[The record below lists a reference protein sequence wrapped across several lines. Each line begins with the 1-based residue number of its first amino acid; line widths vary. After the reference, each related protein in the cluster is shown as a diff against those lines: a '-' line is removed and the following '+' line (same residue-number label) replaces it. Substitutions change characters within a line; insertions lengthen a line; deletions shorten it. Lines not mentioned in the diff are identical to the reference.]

1 VELTGEKFMHTAKAG
16 AGQGTEPVHADQH
29 EHQPDIVAPRSA
41 PRSEGDRPLQ
51 PVPSAR
57 RCDSCGQLVT
67 DPPTGLVERW
77 HWDEAAA
84 NVVAKA
90 RGFGESIALIMIDLD
105 RFKDVN
111 DSYGHLA
118 GDAVLRAVADVIRD
132 TTREGDLACRYG
144 GSAGDEF
151 LVLLPSSELDEALAV
166 AERIR
171 AGITS
176 MSVTAKVTRELSAT
190 IEGQTA
196 SIGVATYSL
205 GDLVEL
211 DLEDLMLDADV
222 SLRAA
227 KRHGRDRICVANM
240 DVSGNRASGSQ
251 AGRRLTTWSRFR
263 RLRSV

>member
-1 VELTGEKFMHTAKAG
+1 MA
-16 AGQGTEPVHADQH
+16 
-29 EHQPDIVAPRSA
+29 
-41 PRSEGDRPLQ
+41 
-51 PVPSAR
+51 
-57 RCDSCGQLVT
+57 
-67 DPPTGLVERW
+67 DPPTGLIERW
-77 HWDEAAA
+77 LWDQAAA
-84 NVVAKA
+84 DIVARA
-90 RGFGESIALIMIDLD
+90 RAGGEPIALIMIDLD

-151 LVLLPSSELDEALAV
+151 LVLLPSTELDDALSV

-171 AGITS
+171 AGITG
-176 MSVTAKVTRELSAT
+176 MSVTAKVTREMSAT

-196 SIGVATYSL
+196 SIGVATYNL

-240 DVSGNRASGSQ
+240 DVTGNRASSSQ
-251 AGRRLTTWSRFR
+251 AGRRMTTWSRFR

>member
-1 VELTGEKFMHTAKAG
+1 
-16 AGQGTEPVHADQH
+16 
-29 EHQPDIVAPRSA
+29 VAPRS
-41 PRSEGDRPLQ
+41 SGDRPLRS
-51 PVPSAR
+51 VHSAGR
-57 RCDSCGQLVT
+57 RCDSCGQVVT
-67 DPPTGLVERW
+67 DPPTGLIERW
-77 HWDEAAA
+77 HWDEVAADT
-84 NVVAKA
+84 VAKA
-90 RGFGESIALIMIDLD
+90 RGHGESIALIMIDLD

-118 GDAVLRAVADVIRD
+118 GDAVLRGVADVIRD
-132 TTREGDLACRYG
+132 STRDGDLACRYG

-151 LVLLPSSELDEALAV
+151 LVLLPESDLDEAIVV

-171 AGITS
+171 AGITG
-176 MSVTAKVTRELSAT
+176 MSVTAKVTREMSAT

-227 KRHGRDRICVANM
+227 KRHGRDRICVANV
-240 DVSGNRASGSQ
+240 DVSGNRAAGTD
-251 AGRRLTTWSRFR
+251 AGRRMATWSRFR

>member
-1 VELTGEKFMHTAKAG
+1 MHTAKAG
-16 AGQGTEPVHADQH
+16 AGQGARPAHADQH
-29 EHQPDIVAPRSA
+29 EHQPEIVAPRS
-41 PRSEGDRPLQ
+41 SGDRPLKT
-51 PVPSAR
+51 VPAARR

-67 DPPTGLVERW
+67 DPPTGLIERW

-84 NVVAKA
+84 DVVARA
-90 RGFGESIALIMIDLD
+90 RGRGEPIALIMIDLD

-118 GDAVLRAVADVIRD
+118 GDAVLRGVADVIRD
-132 TTREGDLACRYG
+132 CTREGDLACRYG

-151 LVLLPSSELDEALAV
+151 LVLLPSSQLDEALTV

-171 AGITS
+171 GGITH

-190 IEGQTA
+190 IEGLTA
-196 SIGVATYSL
+196 SIGVATYNL

-240 DVSGNRASGSQ
+240 DVTGNRASNGQGGWLSS
-251 AGRRLTTWSRFR
+251 WSRFR

>member
-1 VELTGEKFMHTAKAG
+1 
-16 AGQGTEPVHADQH
+16 
-29 EHQPDIVAPRSA
+29 
-41 PRSEGDRPLQ
+41 
-51 PVPSAR
+51 VPGSRR
-57 RCDSCGQLVT
+57 RCDSCGQLLT
-67 DPPTGLVERW
+67 DPPTGLIERW
-77 HWDEAAA
+77 HWDEVAAET
-84 NVVAKA
+84 VAKA
-90 RGFGESIALIMIDLD
+90 RGRGGSIALIMIDLD

-118 GDAVLRAVADVIRD
+118 GDAVLRGVADVIRD
-132 TTREGDLACRYG
+132 VTREGDLACRYG

-151 LVLLPSSELDEALAV
+151 LILLPESALEEALAV

-171 AGITS
+171 AGITN
-176 MSVTAKVTRELSAT
+176 MAVTAKVTRELSAT

-196 SIGVATYSL
+196 SIGVATYGL

-240 DVSGNRASGSQ
+240 DVTANVQSGSQ
-251 AGRRLTTWSRFR
+251 STRRLASWSRFR

>member
-1 VELTGEKFMHTAKAG
+1 MHTAKAG
-16 AGQGTEPVHADQH
+16 AGQGERPAHADH
-29 EHQPDIVAPRSA
+29 EHQPEIVAPRS
-41 PRSEGDRPLQ
+41 SGDRPLRT
-51 PVPSAR
+51 VPAAR
-57 RCDSCGQLVT
+57 RRCESCGQLMT
-67 DPPTGLVERW
+67 DPPTGLIERW

-84 NVVAKA
+84 DIVARA
-90 RGFGESIALIMIDLD
+90 RLGGEPIALIMIDLD

-118 GDAVLRAVADVIRD
+118 GDAVLRGVADVIRD
-132 TTREGDLACRYG
+132 ATREHDLACRYG

-151 LVLLPSSELDEALAV
+151 LVLLPASELDEALVV
-166 AERIR
+166 AGQIR

-196 SIGVATYSL
+196 SIGVATYNI

-240 DVSGNRASGSQ
+240 DVTGNRATSSSG
-251 AGRRLTTWSRFR
+251 GRRLTTWSRFR

>member
-1 VELTGEKFMHTAKAG
+1 MQTAKAG
-16 AGQGTEPVHADQH
+16 AGQKGERPAHADQH
-29 EHQPDIVAPRSA
+29 EHQPEIIAPRTS
-41 PRSEGDRPLQ
+41 GDRPLRS
-51 PVPSAR
+51 VPTSRR
-57 RCDSCGQLVT
+57 RCESCGQLVS

-84 NVVAKA
+84 DVVAAA
-90 RGFGESIALIMIDLD
+90 RGRGDSIALIMIDLD

-118 GDAVLRAVADVIRD
+118 GDAVLRGVADVIRD
-132 TTREGDLACRYG
+132 STRDGDLACRYG

-151 LVLLPSSELDEALAV
+151 LVLLPASELDDALAV

-171 AGITS
+171 AGITG

-227 KRHGRDRICVANM
+227 KRHGRDRICVANV
-240 DVSGNRASGSQ
+240 DVTSEQLHERRAND
-251 AGRRLTTWSRFR
+251 RRLTSWSRFR

>member
-1 VELTGEKFMHTAKAG
+1 MHTARAG
-16 AGQGTEPVHADQH
+16 AGEGAGHADHQH
-29 EHQPDIVAPRSA
+29 PEIVAPRS
-41 PRSEGDRPLQ
+41 GDRPLQ
-51 PVPSAR
+51 SVPAAHAAGR
-57 RCDSCGQLVT
+57 RCDSCGQVLT
-67 DPPTGLVERW
+67 DPPTGLIERW
-77 HWDEAAA
+77 HWDEVAAET
-84 NVVAKA
+84 VAQS
-90 RGFGESIALIMIDLD
+90 RVRGESIALIMIDLD

-118 GDAVLRAVADVIRD
+118 GDAVLRGVADVIRD
-132 TTREGDLACRYG
+132 CTREGDLACRYG

-151 LVLLPSSELDEALAV
+151 LVLLPASELDAALAI
-166 AERIR
+166 AEQIR
-171 AGITS
+171 AGITG
-176 MSVTAKVTRELSAT
+176 MSVTAKVTRELTTT

-196 SIGVATYSL
+196 SIGVATYGL

-240 DVSGNRASGSQ
+240 DVSANAEAPSQ
-251 AGRRLTTWSRFR
+251 ATKRMATWARFR

>member
-1 VELTGEKFMHTAKAG
+1 MHTAKAG
-16 AGQGTEPVHADQH
+16 AGQGEQPAHADQH
-29 EHQPDIVAPRSA
+29 EHSPEIVAPRAA
-41 PRSEGDRPLQ
+41 PRSEGDRLSLRSIPA
-51 PVPSAR
+51 AR
-57 RCDSCGQLVT
+57 RCDSCGQLVN
-67 DPPTGLVERW
+67 DPPTGLIERW

-84 NVVAKA
+84 NIVATA
-90 RGFGESIALIMIDLD
+90 RNRGDSIALIMIDLD
-105 RFKDVN
+105 RFKEVN

-132 TTREGDLACRYG
+132 QARDNDLACRYG

-151 LVLLPSSELDEALAV
+151 LVLLPSTELDDALSV

-240 DVSGNRASGSQ
+240 DVTGNRASSSQ

>member
-1 VELTGEKFMHTAKAG
+1 MHTAKAG
-16 AGQGTEPVHADQH
+16 AGQGTGPVHADQH

-41 PRSEGDRPLQ
+41 ARSEGDRPLQ
-51 PVPSAR
+51 PVPSPR

-84 NVVAKA
+84 DIVAKA
-90 RGFGESIALIMIDLD
+90 RGFGDSIALIMIDLD

-132 TTREGDLACRYG
+132 CTRDGDLACRYG

-151 LVLLPSSELDEALAV
+151 LVLLPASGLDDAVAV

-176 MSVTAKVTRELSAT
+176 MSVTAKVTREMSAT

-240 DVSGNRASGSQ
+240 DVTGNRASGSQ

>member
-1 VELTGEKFMHTAKAG
+1 M
-16 AGQGTEPVHADQH
+16 
-29 EHQPDIVAPRSA
+29 
-41 PRSEGDRPLQ
+41 
-51 PVPSAR
+51 
-57 RCDSCGQLVT
+57 T
-67 DPPTGLVERW
+67 DPPTGLIERW
-77 HWDEAAA
+77 HWDEVAAET
-84 NVVAKA
+84 VAQA
-90 RGFGESIALIMIDLD
+90 RVRGDSIALIMIDLD

-118 GDAVLRAVADVIRD
+118 GDTVLRGVADIIRD
-132 TTREGDLACRYG
+132 CSREGDLACRYG

-151 LVLLPSSELDEALAV
+151 LVLLPASQLDAALAV

-171 AGITS
+171 AGITG
-176 MSVTAKVTRELSAT
+176 MSVTAKVTREVTTT

-196 SIGVATYSL
+196 SIGVATYGL

-240 DVSGNRASGSQ
+240 DVSATTEPNTQATKRMASW
-251 AGRRLTTWSRFR
+251 ARFR

>member
-1 VELTGEKFMHTAKAG
+1 MNTARGTSGG
-16 AGQGTEPVHADQH
+16 AKPPPAERQHNLEP
-29 EHQPDIVAPRSA
+29 EIVAPRSG
-41 PRSEGDRPLQ
+41 ERPLHAVSDK
-51 PVPSAR
+51 P
-57 RCDSCGQLVT
+57 RCDSCGQLLT
-67 DPPTGLVERW
+67 DPPTGLIERW
-77 HWDEAAA
+77 HWDELAALTLSR
-84 NVVAKA
+84 A
-90 RGFGESIALIMIDLD
+90 RSHGQSIALIMIDLD

-118 GDAVLRAVADVIRD
+118 GDTVLRGVADVIRNSS
-132 TTREGDLACRYG
+132 REGDLACRYG

-151 LVLLPSSELDEALAV
+151 LVLLPGTELADALSV

-171 AGITS
+171 AGITA

-190 IEGQTA
+190 IAGQTA
-196 SIGVATYSL
+196 SIGVATYCL

-227 KRHGRDRICVANM
+227 KRHGRDRICVANV
-240 DVSGNRASGSQ
+240 DVTTTTQPNMQ
-251 AGRRLTTWSRFR
+251 ADRRLASWGRFR

>member
-1 VELTGEKFMHTAKAG
+1 MHTAKAG
-16 AGQGTEPVHADQH
+16 PGAPPAHADQH

-41 PRSEGDRPLQ
+41 GDRPLQ
-51 PVPSAR
+51 PVPATR

-84 NVVAKA
+84 DVVAKA
-90 RGFGESIALIMIDLD
+90 RGRGDSIALIMIDLD

-132 TTREGDLACRYG
+132 TTRDGDLACRYG

-151 LVLLPSSELDEALAV
+151 LVLLPSSGLDDALAV

-171 AGITS
+171 AGITG

-227 KRHGRDRICVANM
+227 KRHGRDRICVANV
-240 DVSGNRASGSQ
+240 DVTGNQ
-251 AGRRLTTWSRFR
+251 AAGARPGRRSATWSPFR

>member
-1 VELTGEKFMHTAKAG
+1 MHTAKAG
-16 AGQGTEPVHADQH
+16 AGQGEQPAHADQH
-29 EHQPDIVAPRSA
+29 EHSPEIIAPRTS
-41 PRSEGDRPLQ
+41 GDRPLRS
-51 PVPSAR
+51 VTATR
-57 RCDSCGQLVT
+57 RCESCGQLVI
-67 DPPTGLVERW
+67 DPPTGLIERW
-77 HWDEAAA
+77 HWDEAAVE
-84 NVVAKA
+84 VVAAA
-90 RGFGESIALIMIDLD
+90 RGRGDSIALIMIDLD
-105 RFKDVN
+105 RFKEVN

-118 GDAVLRAVADVIRD
+118 GDAVLRSVADVIRD
-132 TTREGDLACRYG
+132 QTREGDLACRYG

-151 LVLLPSSELDEALAV
+151 LVLLPSTELDDALAV

-240 DVSGNRASGSQ
+240 DVTGNRASSSQ

>member
-1 VELTGEKFMHTAKAG
+1 MHTARAG
-16 AGQGTEPVHADQH
+16 AGEGGKPAGGDHH
-29 EHQPDIVAPRSA
+29 EHPDIVSPRSG
-41 PRSEGDRPLQ
+41 ERPLQ
-51 PVPSAR
+51 SISASAAARR
-57 RCDSCGQLVT
+57 RCDSCGQLLT

-77 HWDEAAA
+77 HWDEVA
-84 NVVAKA
+84 VETVAKA
-90 RGFGESIALIMIDLD
+90 RTRGDSIALIMIDLD

-132 TTREGDLACRYG
+132 MTREGDLACRYG

-151 LVLLPSSELDEALAV
+151 LVLLPRTELDEALAV

-171 AGITS
+171 AGITG

-196 SIGVATYSL
+196 SIGVATYGL

-240 DVSGNRASGSQ
+240 DVSGNREAGVQ
-251 AGRRLTTWSRFR
+251 ANRRMATWSRFR

>member
-1 VELTGEKFMHTAKAG
+1 MHTAKAG
-16 AGQGTEPVHADQH
+16 AGQGGPPDHADQH
-29 EHQPDIVAPRSA
+29 EHHPDIVAPRSA
-41 PRSEGDRPLQ
+41 PEPMRSGH
-51 PVPSAR
+51 R
-57 RCDSCGQLVT
+57 RCDSCGQLMS
-67 DPPTGLVERW
+67 DPPTGLIERW
-77 HWDEAAA
+77 HWDEVAADT
-84 NVVAKA
+84 VAKA
-90 RGFGESIALIMIDLD
+90 RGRGESIALIMIDLD

-111 DSYGHLA
+111 DSFGHLA
-118 GDAVLRAVADVIRD
+118 GDAVLRGVADVIRD
-132 TTREGDLACRYG
+132 CTREGDLACRYG

-151 LVLLPSSELDEALAV
+151 LVLLPASELDEALSV

-171 AGITS
+171 AGING

-240 DVSGNRASGSQ
+240 DVSGNRAQGAQ
-251 AGRRLTTWSRFR
+251 TGRRMATWPRFR

>member
-1 VELTGEKFMHTAKAG
+1 MHTAKAG
-16 AGQGTEPVHADQH
+16 TGENAPRPAANHDH
-29 EHQPDIVAPRSA
+29 PDIVAPRS
-41 PRSEGDRPLQ
+41 GDRPLQ
-51 PVPSAR
+51 SVPETRR
-57 RCDSCGQLVT
+57 RCESCGQLMT
-67 DPPTGLVERW
+67 DPPTGLIERW
-77 HWDEAAA
+77 HWDEVAAET
-84 NVVAKA
+84 VARA
-90 RGFGESIALIMIDLD
+90 RGRGDSIALIMIDLD

-132 TTREGDLACRYG
+132 ATREGDLACRYG

-151 LVLLPSSELDEALAV
+151 LVLLPESDLEAALAV

-171 AGITS
+171 SGING
-176 MSVTAKVTRELSAT
+176 MAVTAKVTRELSAT

-196 SIGVATYSL
+196 SIGVATYCL
-205 GDLVEL
+205 GDLAEL

-227 KRHGRDRICVANM
+227 KRHGRDRICVANV
-240 DVSGNRASGSQ
+240 DVSGDRKTTGQ
-251 AGRRLTTWSRFR
+251 ATRRMATWSRFR

>member
-1 VELTGEKFMHTAKAG
+1 MTGETLMGTARAG
-16 AGQGTEPVHADQH
+16 TGDTPKSADQKTAH
-29 EHQPDIVAPRSA
+29 DHRVEPDIVAPRS
-41 PRSEGDRPLQ
+41 GDRPLQ
-51 PVPSAR
+51 SVTEANR
-57 RCDSCGQLVT
+57 RCDSCGQVLT
-67 DPPTGLVERW
+67 DPPTGLIERW
-77 HWDEAAA
+77 HWDEVAALT
-84 NVVAKA
+84 VAKA
-90 RGFGESIALIMIDLD
+90 RGRGDSIALIMIDLD

-118 GDAVLRAVADVIRD
+118 GDAVLRSVADVIRD

-151 LVLLPSSELDEALAV
+151 LVLLPESELEEALAV

-171 AGITS
+171 AGIAG
-176 MSVTAKVTRELSAT
+176 MEVTAKVTRELSAT

-196 SIGVATYSL
+196 SIGVATYCL
-205 GDLVEL
+205 GDLAEL

-240 DVSGNRASGSQ
+240 DVTGNRQSSAS
-251 AGRRLTTWSRFR
+251 ANRRLASWSRFR

>member
-1 VELTGEKFMHTAKAG
+1 MHSAKAG
-16 AGQGTEPVHADQH
+16 TGHGAEQGHADQH
-29 EHQPDIVAPRSA
+29 EHQPEIVAPRS
-41 PRSEGDRPLQ
+41 SGDRPLVT
-51 PVPSAR
+51 VPSAR
-57 RCDSCGQLVT
+57 RRCDACGQLLA
-67 DPPTGLVERW
+67 DRPTGLVERW

-84 NVVAKA
+84 DVVARA
-90 RGFGESIALIMIDLD
+90 RSRGDSIALIMIDLD

-118 GDAVLRAVADVIRD
+118 GDAVLRSVAEVIKDSTRD
-132 TTREGDLACRYG
+132 GDLACRYG

-151 LVLLPSSELDEALAV
+151 LVLLPSSGLEEALAV

-171 AGITS
+171 AGITT
-176 MSVTAKVTRELSAT
+176 MAVTAKVTRELEAT

-240 DVSGNRASGSQ
+240 DVTGDRASGSQ
-251 AGRRLTTWSRFR
+251 AGRRMTTWSRFR

>member
-1 VELTGEKFMHTAKAG
+1 
-16 AGQGTEPVHADQH
+16 
-29 EHQPDIVAPRSA
+29 
-41 PRSEGDRPLQ
+41 
-51 PVPSAR
+51 
-57 RCDSCGQLVT
+57 
-67 DPPTGLVERW
+67 
-77 HWDEAAA
+77 
-84 NVVAKA
+84 
-90 RGFGESIALIMIDLD
+90 LIMIDLD
-105 RFKDVN
+105 RFKEVN

-118 GDAVLRAVADVIRD
+118 GDAVLRTVADVIRD
-132 TTREGDLACRYG
+132 KTRDNDLACRYG

-151 LVLLPSSELDEALAV
+151 LVLLPSTELDDALAV

-240 DVSGNRASGSQ
+240 DVTGNRASSSQ

>member
-1 VELTGEKFMHTAKAG
+1 MNTARAGTGEG
-16 AGQGTEPVHADQH
+16 AAPIGARPEP
-29 EHQPDIVAPRSA
+29 EIVAPRS
-41 PRSEGDRPLQ
+41 GDRPLQ
-51 PVPSAR
+51 SVSTTTHVAPHAGALMAGER
-57 RCDSCGQLVT
+57 RCGSCGQLLT

-77 HWDEAAA
+77 HWDELAAEE
-84 NVVAKA
+84 VARS
-90 RGFGESIALIMIDLD
+90 RGLGNSVALIMLDLD

-111 DSYGHLA
+111 DNYGHLA
-118 GDAVLRAVADVIRD
+118 GDAVLRGVADVIRE
-132 TTREGDLACRYG
+132 TTRDGDLACRYG

-151 LVLLPSSELDEALAV
+151 MVLLPEAGLEEALAV

-171 AGITS
+171 SGITA

-196 SIGVATYSL
+196 SMGVATYCL
-205 GDLVEL
+205 GDLAEL

-227 KRHGRDRICVANM
+227 KRHGRDRICVANV
-240 DVSGNRASGSQ
+240 DVTSEQGSRAQ
-251 AGRRLTTWSRFR
+251 ADRRLASWSRFR

>member
-1 VELTGEKFMHTAKAG
+1 MHTAKAG
-16 AGQGTEPVHADQH
+16 AGPAHADEH
-29 EHQPDIVAPRSA
+29 EHQPEIVAPRSA
-41 PRSEGDRPLQ
+41 PRSEGDRPLKS
-51 PVPSAR
+51 VPAARR

-67 DPPTGLVERW
+67 DPPTGLIERW
-77 HWDEAAA
+77 HWDEVAVD
-84 NVVAKA
+84 VVARA
-90 RGFGESIALIMIDLD
+90 RGRGEPIALIMIDLD

-118 GDAVLRAVADVIRD
+118 GDAVLRGVADVIRD
-132 TTREGDLACRYG
+132 NTRDGDLACRYG

-151 LVLLPSSELDEALAV
+151 LVLLPSSRLEEALAV
-166 AERIR
+166 ADRIR
-171 AGITS
+171 GGITS

-190 IEGQTA
+190 IEGLTA
-196 SIGVATYSL
+196 SIGVATYNL

-240 DVSGNRASGSQ
+240 DVTSNHASSGQSGWLAS
-251 AGRRLTTWSRFR
+251 WSRFR